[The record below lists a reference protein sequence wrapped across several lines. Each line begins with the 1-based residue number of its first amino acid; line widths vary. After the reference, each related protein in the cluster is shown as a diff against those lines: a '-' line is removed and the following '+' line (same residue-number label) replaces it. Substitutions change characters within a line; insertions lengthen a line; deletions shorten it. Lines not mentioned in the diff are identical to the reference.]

1 MKIVQSTI
9 FSEMDAEGLKEIAQL
24 LNGLSSQDFT
34 DLAESVL
41 GYNKSFATGKTFYI
55 LRESRIE
62 MRESR
67 LENCAEHNF
76 RYEGSGT
83 V

>member
-41 GYNKSFATGKTFYI
+41 GYTKVLPQQSFA
-55 LRESRIE
+55 
-62 MRESR
+62 
-67 LENCAEHNF
+67 
-76 RYEGSGT
+76 
-83 V
+83 